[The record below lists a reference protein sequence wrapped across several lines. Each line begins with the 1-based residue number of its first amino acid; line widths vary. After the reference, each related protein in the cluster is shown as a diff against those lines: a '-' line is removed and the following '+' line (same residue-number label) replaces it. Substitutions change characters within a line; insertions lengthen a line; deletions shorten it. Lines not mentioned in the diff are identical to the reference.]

1 MRGLLYTAAMAI
13 GFALLPR
20 AADAVTVWQGE
31 AVVTTASGTCTFPGD
46 ERRNISTGTV
56 LKSVF
61 RPRVVDNNGANTRI
75 SFVHDSGAMFVMVL
89 QDTGPNGD
97 YGKVGVTHSGLLVKG
112 GLGGFASF
120 QQIPANVTVDTVF
133 IRVSGRVEDFM
144 FLNGCDATFRASY
157 SKR

>member
-1 MRGLLYTAAMAI
+1 MGLLALPQAAS
-13 GFALLPR
+13 
-20 AADAVTVWQGE
+20 AVAVWEGE
-31 AVVTTASGTCTFPGD
+31 AVIITASGTCTFPGD

-61 RPRVVDNNGANTRI
+61 RPRAISDNGGNTRI

-97 YGKVGVTHSGLLVKG
+97 YAKVGVTHSGLLVKG

-120 QQIPANVTVDTVF
+120 QQVPTNVTADTVF
-133 IRVSGRVEDFM
+133 VRVSGRVEDFM

>member
-1 MRGLLYTAAMAI
+1 MVVLWTFACSQA
-13 GFALLPR
+13 GFALTL
-20 AADAVTVWQGE
+20 WQGE

-61 RPRVVDNNGANTRI
+61 RPRLVGDNGGNTRI
-75 SFVHDSGAMFVMVL
+75 SFVHDSGAIFVMVL

-97 YGKVGVTHSGLLVKG
+97 YARIGVTHSALLVNS
-112 GLGGFASF
+112 GLAGFASF
-120 QQIPANVTVDTVF
+120 QQVPSNVTASTAFV
-133 IRVSGRVEDFM
+133 RVSGRVEDFM